1 MVPLRDLVDPMRI
14 SVIIPTY
21 NEAQSIG
28 RVLAD
33 IPPMVD
39 EVLVV
44 DSDSSD
50 GTAAIA
56 SAMGARVLREPR
68 RGYGRACL
76 TGLAA
81 VNVPDVV
88 VFLDGDYSDRPSEM
102 SLLLDPLCEDSA
114 DIVIGSRLAGART
127 PGAMPWHAVFG
138 NRFAASLIALLS
150 GVHLTDLGPF
160 RAARYD
166 ALIALGL
173 QESTYGWPVEMIVK
187 GVHRGFRILEV
198 PVSYHPRLGLS
209 KISGTFRGSVGA
221 TWGILSAIVKYQ
233 FFDGTSAREGAV

>member
-1 MVPLRDLVDPMRI
+1 MRVSI
-14 SVIIPTY
+14 VIPTY

-33 IPPMVD
+33 IPKMVE

-50 GTAAIA
+50 ETVAIA
-56 SAMGARVLREPR
+56 REMGARVLREPR

-76 TGLAA
+76 TGLAS
-81 VNVPDVV
+81 VNAPDVV
-88 VFLDGDYSDRPSEM
+88 VFLDGDYSDRPAEM
-102 SLLLDPLCEDSA
+102 PLLLGPLRANRA
-114 DIVIGSRLAGART
+114 DMVIGSRLTGART
-127 PGAMPWHAVFG
+127 PGALPWHAVIG
-138 NRFAASLIALLS
+138 NRLAVRLIAFLS

-173 QESTYGWPVEMIVK
+173 RESTYGWPVEMIVK
-187 GVHRGFRILEV
+187 GARRGLRIAEV
-198 PVSYHPRLGLS
+198 PVSYHPRIGSS
-209 KISGTFRGSVGA
+209 KISGTLQGSIGA
-221 TWGILSAIVKYQ
+221 AWGILSAIVKYR
-233 FFDGTSAREGAV
+233 FFDAAPTRQEAV

>member
-1 MVPLRDLVDPMRI
+1 VRV
-14 SVIIPTY
+14 SVVIPTY

-28 RVLAD
+28 QVLAD
-33 IPPMVD
+33 IPKTIG

-56 SAMGARVLREPR
+56 REMGARVLREPR

-81 VNVPDVV
+81 VNAPDIV
-88 VFLDGDYSDRPSEM
+88 VFLDGDYSDRPAEM
-102 SLLLDPLCEDSA
+102 PLILDPLRADSA
-114 DIVIGSRLAGART
+114 DMVIGSRLAGTRT
-127 PGAMPWHAVFG
+127 PGAMPWHAVLG
-138 NRFAASLIALLS
+138 NRLAARLIAFLS

-166 ALIALGL
+166 ALLALGL
-173 QESTYGWPVEMIVK
+173 REATYGWPVEMIIK
-187 GVHRGFRILEV
+187 GARRGLRIAEV
-198 PVSYHPRLGLS
+198 PVSYHHRIGSS
-209 KISGTFRGSVGA
+209 KISGTLQGSVGA
-221 TWGILSAIVKYQ
+221 AWGILSAIVKYR
-233 FFDGTSAREGAV
+233 FFDNASAHEEAV

>member
-1 MVPLRDLVDPMRI
+1 MV
-14 SVIIPTY
+14 IPTY

-33 IPPMVD
+33 IPAMVE

-56 SAMGARVLREPR
+56 REMGAKVLREPR

-81 VNVPDVV
+81 VNAPDVV
-88 VFLDGDYSDRPSEM
+88 VFLDGDYSDRPAEM
-102 SLLLDPLCEDSA
+102 PILLDPLRAGSA
-114 DIVIGSRLAGART
+114 DMVIGSRLAGART
-127 PGAMPWHAVFG
+127 PGAMAWHAVFG
-138 NRFAASLIALLS
+138 NRLAAGLIASFS

-160 RAARYD
+160 RAVRYD

-173 QESTYGWPVEMIVK
+173 QEATYGWPVEMIVK
-187 GVHRGFRILEV
+187 GARRGLRIVEV
-198 PVSYHPRLGLS
+198 PVSYHPRLGSS

-221 TWGILSAIVKYQ
+221 AWGIFSAIVKYQ
-233 FFDGTSAREGAV
+233 FFDAPSAREGVV

>member
-1 MVPLRDLVDPMRI
+1 VRI

-33 IPPMVD
+33 IPATVD

-50 GTAAIA
+50 GTVAIA
-56 SAMGARVLREPR
+56 SEMGARVVREPR

-76 TGLAA
+76 TGLVR
-81 VNVPDVV
+81 VNAPDVV
-88 VFLDGDYSDRPSEM
+88 VFLDGDYSDRPAEM
-102 SLLLDPLCEDSA
+102 PLLLDPLCRGRA
-114 DIVIGSRLAGART
+114 DIVMGSRLAATRIT
-127 PGAMPWHAVFG
+127 GAMPWHAVIG
-138 NRFAASLIALLS
+138 NRFAASLIGFLS

-160 RAARYD
+160 RAARYE

-173 QESTYGWPVEMIVK
+173 QESTYGWPVEMIIK
-187 GVHRGFRILEV
+187 GVHRGFRITEV
-198 PVSYHPRLGLS
+198 PVSYHPRLGIS

-233 FFDGTSAREGAV
+233 FFDGTPAREGAV

>member
-1 MVPLRDLVDPMRI
+1 VRI
-14 SVIIPTY
+14 SVVIPTY

-33 IPPMVD
+33 IPATVD

-56 SAMGARVLREPR
+56 SEMGARVVREPH

-76 TGLAA
+76 TGLAL
-81 VNVPDVV
+81 VNAPDVV
-88 VFLDGDYSDRPSEM
+88 VFLDGDYSDRPAEM
-102 SLLLDPLCEDSA
+102 PLLLDPLGGDRA
-114 DIVIGSRLAGART
+114 DIVIGSRLAGARIA
-127 PGAMPWHAVFG
+127 GAMPWHAVIG
-138 NRFAASLIALLS
+138 NRVAASLIGFLS
-150 GVHLTDLGPF
+150 RVHLTDLGPF
-160 RAARYD
+160 RAARYE
-166 ALIALGL
+166 ALIALRL
-173 QESTYGWPVEMIVK
+173 QESTYGWPVEMIIK
-187 GVHRGFRILEV
+187 GVHRGFRIIEV
-198 PVSYHPRLGLS
+198 PVSYHPRLGIS

-233 FFDGTSAREGAV
+233 FFDGTPAREGKV

>member
-1 MVPLRDLVDPMRI
+1 VRI
-14 SVIIPTY
+14 SVVIPTY

-33 IPPMVD
+33 IPAIVE

-56 SAMGARVLREPR
+56 REMGAKVLREPR

-81 VNVPDVV
+81 VNAPDVV
-88 VFLDGDYSDRPSEM
+88 VFLDGDYSDRPAEM
-102 SLLLDPLCEDSA
+102 PILVDPLRAGSA
-114 DIVIGSRLAGART
+114 DMVIGSRLAGRT
-127 PGAMPWHAVFG
+127 PGALPWHAVFG
-138 NRFAASLIALLS
+138 NRLAAGLIASFS

-173 QESTYGWPVEMIVK
+173 QEATYGWPVEMIVK
-187 GVHRGFRILEV
+187 GAHRGLRIVEV
-198 PVSYHPRLGLS
+198 PVSYHPRLGSS

-221 TWGILSAIVKYQ
+221 AWGIFSAVVKYQ
-233 FFDGTSAREGAV
+233 FFDTPSAREGAV